1 MFKRFMFLSLAF
13 ILGATATLTAG
24 FIFDENIFRVRKL
37 INIGVWQNDDAR
49 LQIKD
54 DSSYTYNILSENS
67 SGTNTFTVT
76 PAGAVAAAS
85 TLGVTGAT
93 TLSST
98 LAVTGRAT
106 FSEAIVT
113 DGSTAD
119 PCGSY
124 PTGSV
129 FYNSTGKIMCFCN
142 GDGIDLKIDGSSASC
157 F

>member
-85 TLGVTGAT
+85 TL
-93 TLSST
+93 
-98 LAVTGRAT
+98 AVTGRAT